1 MIKKILSLWLLN
13 LLFVYSFATTPPEI
27 KFGKVSKEELSMQYT
42 TIDSSAAAVVLAD
55 FGHTKIDYLPNKGF
69 QLVFT
74 RHCRIKVFTPS
85 GYDQADVMVP
95 LYHDGGDRES
105 ISQIKGYTYN
115 LENGKVVKT
124 KLKNEGKFL
133 EEYDDNIQI
142 YKFTLPNVKEGSV
155 LEYSYRISSDF
166 LFNLQDWEFQADI
179 PTIWSEYQVE
189 IPEYFVYKPLSQGY
203 YPFVINDISN
213 TNGTFN
219 IIYRTERTG
228 GSLSNPRT
236 GGGTRQEQ
244 VSYRGTKY
252 HWAAQNV
259 PALIEEPFVTTMEDY
274 RLKMEMELASIQFPG
289 KPYENFTTSWE
300 EIDEQL
306 LESDHFGDVFK
317 RTNGIESQVASVIAE
332 ASTDT
337 EKLTRIYRYV
347 QQNIRWNQYSR
358 KYADQLPRKTLEEKS
373 GNSAD
378 INLLLVA
385 MLREAG
391 ISAHPVVLSTRSHGM
406 LRKSFPMLKQFN
418 YVVAMATT
426 SEGSL
431 LLDPTDATCPPGMLP
446 IRCLNQEGRIVSEE
460 PGNKWVSLTPTQ
472 GSNEATMATLTLEDG
487 TLSGTISS
495 SRSGYNAMRF
505 RRNVMRES
513 GVDGYLA
520 KLKENQHSWQIQDYE
535 VGSLEV
541 IGKPLKET
549 YEVVLQETAQQ
560 AGDMIYLQPII
571 IGRMEENPFK
581 SEHRV
586 YPVDYPYPDKETFM
600 LSLTIPEGY
609 QVDEL
614 PEDIM
619 IALPEQAGLYSFTT
633 KQIGNMLQVVS
644 RLHID
649 RVKFYAQEYPYLR
662 EFFNMIVAKQQEQIV
677 LKRN

>member
-1 MIKKILSLWLLN
+1 MIKNTLSLWLLN
-13 LLFVYSFATTPPEI
+13 LLFISSFAATPPEI

-42 TIDSSAAAVVLAD
+42 TIDSSASAVVLAD
-55 FGHTKIDYLPNKGF
+55 FGRTKIDYAPNKGF

-74 RHCRIKVFTPS
+74 RHRRIKVFTAS
-85 GYDQADVMVP
+85 GYDQADVAIP
-95 LYHDGGDRES
+95 LYHDGSDRES

-124 KLKNEGKFL
+124 KLKSEGKFL
-133 EEYDDNIQI
+133 EEYDENFHI

-155 LEYSYRISSDF
+155 LEYSYRITSDF

-179 PTIWSEYQVE
+179 PTIWSEYEVE
-189 IPEYFVYKPLSQGY
+189 IPEYFVYKPLAQGY
-203 YPFVINDISN
+203 YPFAINEQ
-213 TNGTFN
+213 TNASGSFN
-219 IIYRTERTG
+219 IIYRTQSGRDPLNSSSAKQE
-228 GSLSNPRT
+228 
-236 GGGTRQEQ
+236 TRQER
-244 VSYRGTKY
+244 VDYRATNF

-274 RLKMEMELASIQFPG
+274 RMKMEMELSSIQFPG
-289 KPYENFTTSWE
+289 EPYKNFTTSWE

-306 LESDHFGDVFK
+306 LESDYFGNVIK
-317 RTNGIESQVASVIAE
+317 RTGGIQTQVASLVAN
-332 ASTDT
+332 ASTET
-337 EKLTRIYRYV
+337 EKITRIYRYI

-358 KYADQLPRKTLEEKS
+358 KYADQLPRKTMEEKS

-431 LLDPTDATCPPGMLP
+431 LMDPTDSTCPPGTLP
-446 IRCLNQEGRIVSEE
+446 IRCLNQEGRIVTKE
-460 PGNKWVSLTPTQ
+460 PGNKWVSLTPTK
-472 GSNEATMATLTLEDG
+472 SSTETTMATLTLVDG
-487 TLSGTISS
+487 TLSGNISS

-505 RRNVMRES
+505 RRNVLKES

-520 KLKENQHSWQIQDYE
+520 KLKENRHAWQIKDYE

-549 YEVVLQETAQQ
+549 YEVTLNEAAQQ
-560 AGDMIYLQPII
+560 AGDMIYLQPIFM
-571 IGRMEENPFK
+571 GRMDENPFK
-581 SEHRV
+581 SEQRV
-586 YPVDYPYPDKETFM
+586 YPVDYPYPDKELFM
-600 LSLTIPEGY
+600 LSLTIPDGY
-609 QVDEL
+609 QVDEV
-614 PEDIM
+614 PEDMM
-619 IALPEQAGLYSFTT
+619 IALPEKAGRYSFTT
-633 KQIGNMLQVVS
+633 KQMGNTLQVVS